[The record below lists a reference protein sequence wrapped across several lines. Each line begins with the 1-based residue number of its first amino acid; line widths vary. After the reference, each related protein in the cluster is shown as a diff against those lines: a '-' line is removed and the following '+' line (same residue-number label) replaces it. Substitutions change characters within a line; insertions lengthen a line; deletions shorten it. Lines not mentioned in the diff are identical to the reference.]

1 MSFGVRRTGKHLLL
15 NKEELCQ
22 LMRACHRVGSDIPR
36 WAPREKR
43 VPGGPLAGCVRRAVP
58 RGSVC
63 AGLLGITQAG
73 CEAGMLGG

>member
-1 MSFGVRRTGKHLLL
+1 
-15 NKEELCQ
+15 
-22 LMRACHRVGSDIPR
+22 MRACHRVGSGIPR

-43 VPGGPLAGCVRRAVP
+43 VPGGLLAGCVRRAVP

-73 CEAGMLGG
+73 CEAGMLGGYPQQCKSNLICLSLDH